1 MEWFLFFGKSVL
13 ESLYMTVISTVSAFA
28 AGMLLGIVLVLT
40 DEKGLTPMP
49 RLNQVLGLIVN
60 VLRSLPFLILM
71 VAILPLTKILA
82 GSYIGLNATIVPLI
96 VAATPFVA
104 RLVETSLKEVDH
116 GIIEAAVSMGAST
129 WDIVWRVMLSEARPA
144 LVRGFTVTS
153 ITILGYSA
161 MAGTYGGGGLGS
173 IAINYGMYKFN
184 PQIMWTSIIL
194 LLLLVEGMQR
204 LGMRIAAKIEHR
216 KN

>member
-129 WDIVWRVMLSEARPA
+129 WDIVWRVMLSEAQPA